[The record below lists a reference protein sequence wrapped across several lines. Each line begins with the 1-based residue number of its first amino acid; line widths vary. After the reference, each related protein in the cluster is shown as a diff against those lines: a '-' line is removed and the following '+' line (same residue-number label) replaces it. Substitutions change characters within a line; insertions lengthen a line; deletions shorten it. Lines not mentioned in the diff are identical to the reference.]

1 MRSLDDPEK
10 RNRGERLKGCAVYRL
25 SARLSALRRRLQV
38 QDLGE
43 AERLEIEQE
52 VRDLEKKLD
61 V

>member
-1 MRSLDDPEK
+1 MRSSDDSQR

-38 QDLGE
+38 EDLAE

-52 VRDLEKKLD
+52 VRELEKKLD